1 MGCSLVLRVSLSWLH
16 GWGCVF
22 VSFAHVSFG
31 RTPLR
36 QHVEVCV
43 SMAPA
48 LVTARLTRV
57 IALLCAVHFVHCPRS
72 ETGYKRRVHCVF
84 TDGKDK
90 VPQDTYESC
99 SIASADRL
107 RYFAFEATCAVFGG
121 VFVVA
126 VNKRKALLYD
136 RIERKLR
143 QQIDNVDV
151 V

>member
-1 MGCSLVLRVSLSWLH
+1 MATVVLCALGLVLAHPATKSLDN
-16 GWGCVF
+16 
-22 VSFAHVSFG
+22 
-31 RTPLR
+31 T
-36 QHVEVCV
+36 
-43 SMAPA
+43 MAA
-48 LVTARLTRV
+48 VASGSNK
-57 IALLCAVHFVHCPRS
+57 CAVPGEHCVCKPVSQCTQCDAFEMQVDRDMDDPDWCL